1 MLKIFSHTVYR
12 LPINAAEL
20 QALSSW
26 PLALGSIKNE
36 NEDENENR
44 YSR

>member
-1 MLKIFSHTVYR
+1 MFNDYR

-20 QALSSW
+20 QALSFW
-26 PLALGSIKNE
+26 LLAVSSRKNE